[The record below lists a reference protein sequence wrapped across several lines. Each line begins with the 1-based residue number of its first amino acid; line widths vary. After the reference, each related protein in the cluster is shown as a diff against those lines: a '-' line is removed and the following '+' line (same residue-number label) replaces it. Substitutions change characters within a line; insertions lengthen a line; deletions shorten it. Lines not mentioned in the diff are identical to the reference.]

1 MSAKPKKWPSY
12 ALSSLENAQSL
23 FQDID
28 KTAKEA
34 QLAIQAGREIEA
46 IIILSDVR
54 EMAIRGVGHM
64 QQAYTG
70 NYADASPHRSG

>member
-1 MSAKPKKWPSY
+1 MSRPKKWPTH

-28 KTAKEA
+28 KTVREA
-34 QLAIQAGREIEA
+34 QLAIRSGKDTEA

-54 EMAIRGVGHM
+54 EMAIRGIGHM

-70 NYADASPHRSG
+70 NYAEAAADHRR